1 MSASLSN
8 LSTRHAIE
16 TLGLELAANEPLKS
30 DLSTEVLLRTAEL
43 LTRSV
48 VSAETL
54 TESAHVMSKQI
65 DDAREELETKM
76 MRLVADSRKEP
87 RLPVNIRMTP
97 RTRPTGER
105 FTYLSWRAP
114 GDAARPVNPHELMV
128 GASMSQMLK
137 FDELRARFEQ
147 LVMNHNVLSY
157 LRMALLANN
166 NTSVAR

>member
-8 LSTRHAIE
+8 RSTRHAIE
-16 TLGLELAANEPLKS
+16 PLGLALAANEPVKR
-30 DLSTEVLLRTAEL
+30 DLSTDVLRRTAEL
-43 LTRSV
+43 LTRSE

-54 TESAHVMSKQI
+54 TESAHGMSKHI
-65 DDAREELETKM
+65 EDAREELETKM

-97 RTRPTGER
+97 RTKPTGER
-105 FTYLSWRAP
+105 YTYLSWRAP
-114 GDAARPVNPHELMV
+114 GDAARPINPQDFMA

-157 LRMALLANN
+157 LRMAFLSSNN
-166 NTSVAR
+166 SIAR

>member
-8 LSTRHAIE
+8 RSTRHAIE
-16 TLGLELAANEPLKS
+16 PLGLALAAKEPLKR
-30 DLSTEVLLRTAEL
+30 DLSTDVLRRTAEL
-43 LTRSV
+43 LTRSE

-54 TESAHVMSKQI
+54 TESAHGMSKHI
-65 DDAREELETKM
+65 EDAREELETKM

-97 RTRPTGER
+97 RTKPTGER
-105 FTYLSWRAP
+105 YTYLSWRAP
-114 GDAARPVNPHELMV
+114 GDAARPINPQDFMA

-157 LRMALLANN
+157 LRMAFLSSNN
-166 NTSVAR
+166 SIAR

>member
-16 TLGLELAANEPLKS
+16 PLGLALAANEPVKR
-30 DLSTEVLLRTAEL
+30 DLSTDVLRRTAEL
-43 LTRSV
+43 LTRSE

-54 TESAHVMSKQI
+54 TESAHGMSKHI
-65 DDAREELETKM
+65 EDAREELETKM

-97 RTRPTGER
+97 RTKPTGER
-105 FTYLSWRAP
+105 YTYLSWRAP
-114 GDAARPVNPHELMV
+114 GDAARPINPQDFMA

-157 LRMALLANN
+157 LRMAFLSSNN
-166 NTSVAR
+166 SIAR

>member
-1 MSASLSN
+1 MSASLSQ
-8 LSTRHAIE
+8 LSIRHAIE
-16 TLGLELAANEPLKS
+16 TFGVALAANEPVKTN
-30 DLSTEVLLRTAEL
+30 LSTDVLLRTAEL

-54 TESAHVMSKQI
+54 TESAHGMSKRI
-65 DDAREELETKM
+65 EDAREELETKM

-97 RTRPTGER
+97 RTKPTGER
-105 FTYLSWRAP
+105 YTYLSWRAP
-114 GDAARPVNPHELMV
+114 GDAARPVNPQDFMA
-128 GASMSQMLK
+128 GASVSQMLK

-157 LRMALLANN
+157 LRMAFLSSNN
-166 NTSVAR
+166 SIAK